1 MKKKITSI
9 FFAHAPARPAKRDK
23 LGEAGKPHGLCP
35 WGFTSQT
42 NTGLGLVEI
51 LVVVAIIA
59 IALVALAGVG
69 NFVLKLSTQLK
80 NNVVATGLATEGI
93 EVARAVR
100 EENWNLIGALA
111 VGNPYYPAKT
121 GSPLKWTLISGSE
134 TVGGF
139 TRQIILNDVYRDSND
154 DIVSS
159 GGTLDV
165 NTKKIIAT
173 VFWTEP
179 GQNQEV
185 SLTSYLT
192 NWKP

>member
-1 MKKKITSI
+1 MKKKPTSI
-9 FFAHAPARPAKRDK
+9 FFAHAPARPAKRDES
-23 LGEAGKPHGLCP
+23 GEPHGLCP
-35 WGFTSQT
+35 WGSTSQPE
-42 NTGLGLVEI
+42 TGFGLVEI

-80 NNVVATGLATEGI
+80 NNVVATGLATEGL
-93 EVARAVR
+93 EVVRAVR
-100 EENWNLIGALA
+100 EENWNLIGSLA
-111 VGNPYYPAKT
+111 VGNSYYPAKS
-121 GSPLKWTLISGSE
+121 GWPLKWTLISGSE
-134 TVGGF
+134 TIGGF
-139 TRQIILNDVYRDSND
+139 TRQIILNDVYRDGND
-154 DIVSS
+154 DIAGS

-165 NTKKIIAT
+165 NTKKITAT

-185 SLTSYLT
+185 SLTAYLT

>member
-1 MKKKITSI
+1 MGQRPPNSVKKKTTSI
-9 FFAHAPARPAKRDK
+9 FFV
-23 LGEAGKPHGLCP
+23 
-35 WGFTSQT
+35 SQT
-42 NTGLGLVEI
+42 NAGFGLVEI
-51 LVVVAIIA
+51 LVVVAIIT

-80 NNVVATGLATEGI
+80 NNVVATGLATEGL

-100 EENWNLIGALA
+100 EENWNLISALA
-111 VGNPYYPAKT
+111 VDHSYYPAKT
-121 GSPLKWTLISGSE
+121 GWPLKWTLISGSE
-134 TVGGF
+134 TVGNF
-139 TRQIILNDVYRDSND
+139 TRQIVLDDVYRDGND

-159 GGTLDV
+159 GGALDV
-165 NTKKIIAT
+165 NTKKITAT

-185 SLTSYLT
+185 SLTAYLT